1 MRFVGLNIKNGSNL
15 RIAPALLSCV
25 ATLDPQCVIL
35 TEFRPNDTGALL
47 RRGLAQVGLTQQF
60 EAGFVF
66 VAGAKQLRLSPDPL
80 IESRPPYALSLRLND
95 LCVIGAYFPHDK
107 PNASIWKAD
116 YFDYVFDALRRLS
129 DDCVACVLIGD
140 LNAGTRELDTS
151 KELRSSDRWTETEFA
166 RLNSMM
172 TDAWRLKHGAARE
185 YSWVANIPSRAGNY
199 SGWRIDHAFVTPPL
213 SVLVDACDY
222 EHTFRTERLS
232 DHSAIVLDL
241 RLPAA

>member
-151 KELRSSDRWTETEFA
+151 KELRSSDRWTETEF
-166 RLNSMM
+166 
-172 TDAWRLKHGAARE
+172 
-185 YSWVANIPSRAGNY
+185 PSRAGNY